1 MLNHLS
7 QATSSFRT
15 GIISAILGNRPKRS
29 ARQRRKQ
36 HKNEHAANLYN
47 EFTALGSPHNCPVWK
62 GLANGENKKGVAH
75 QWINPSFAQD
85 SYGAQVIDYVVLI
98 AFL

>member
-7 QATSSFRT
+7 QAPSSFRT
-15 GIISAILGNRPKRS
+15 GIISAIMGNRRKRG
-29 ARQRRKQ
+29 AGQTRKQ

-47 EFTALGSPHNCPVWK
+47 EFTALGSPHNCSVWN
-62 GLANGENKKGVAH
+62 GLANEDYKKGVADL
-75 QWINPSFAQD
+75 WINPSFAKD
-85 SYGAQVIDYVVLI
+85 SYGARVMEYVVLI